1 MSPYNGIV
9 SLLTR
14 NIKQGQSN
22 LANSNISQ
30 CGCRMQILL
39 ISSIMFDRWQHA
51 SRSWSWWCIWD
62 SHLGRGRRKSAM
74 VRVVSYRLFFMTI
87 TLSLT
92 IRSQFAIECIRR
104 SNDHGV
110 DQFGTKFGEEGTD
123 RCKPN
128 INTI

>member
-1 MSPYNGIV
+1 MWLSYA
-9 SLLTR
+9 
-14 NIKQGQSN
+14 N
-22 LANSNISQ
+22 LVDIFYHVRQVAA
-30 CGCRMQILL
+30 RVAKLVL
-39 ISSIMFDRWQHA
+39 VV
-51 SRSWSWWCIWD
+51 
-62 SHLGRGRRKSAM
+62 HLGLPFGERRGLRKSAT

-87 TLSLT
+87 TPSLT

-110 DQFGTKFGEEGTD
+110 GQFGTKFGEEGTD